1 MVKSLTALDLANA
14 SLLDEGTAAAEAMI
28 LAYNQAK
35 GKKPIFLI
43 DSGVLPQTIAVV
55 QQRAKGFGI
64 QVVLQNLRDAN
75 GKPSLPPDSQVPRN
89 AIHGVLVQ
97 YPDVNGSL
105 ADWSEFAAEAKAAGA
120 LVAAATDL
128 LALTLIKPP
137 GEWGADVA
145 LGNAARFG
153 VPPGY
158 GGPHAAFF
166 AVADSLKRK
175 IPGRLV
181 GVTKDVHGKP
191 AYRLALQ
198 TREQHIRREKA
209 TSNIC
214 TAQALLA
221 NMSAMYAVYH
231 GPDEL
236 RRIASKTHAL
246 TRLVYSH
253 LSNLGYQFVAP
264 GAAFFDTLTLDLAA
278 SGDNLSASSLNDA
291 AVQAGLNL
299 RKISDDK
306 IGFSLDESVTLDEV
320 AALIGVFAG
329 AKGQTISVE
338 SLLSTASQAGLTR
351 ESLDSLKIDGPL
363 ARESPFMQQPIFNSY
378 KSETE
383 LLRYITRLQSK
394 DMSLAQTMIPLGSC
408 TMKLNGTSS
417 MSLLSQ
423 PGWASLHPFVPAD
436 QAQGYHTLISEL
448 ENDLR
453 IVTGLPGVSLQPNSG
468 AQGEFAGLSTIR
480 AYQRSVGE
488 DHRDVCL
495 IPASAHGTNPAS
507 AAMAGLKVVAV
518 KNLSDGSLDLDDLKA
533 KAAKHADKL
542 AVFMVTYPSTYGVF
556 EEKVSEACR
565 TIHEH
570 GGQVYLDG
578 ANLQAQVGLTSPAK
592 VGADVT
598 HLNLHKT
605 FSIPHGGGGPG
616 VGPICSAKHL
626 EPFLPGHPS
635 ASEVGMAAGA
645 EAIGPISA
653 APYGSASILTI
664 AWAYIRQLGWDGL
677 RDSSAHA
684 MLAANYMAGRLA
696 GSYKLRYTNAQGRVA
711 HEFLLDLAEFKS
723 AGVQVMDVA
732 KRLGDFGFHA
742 PTCSWPISTG
752 LLIEPTESESLAEL
766 DRFIDAMLAIRQE
779 IADVVEGKITV
790 ADSPLKHAP
799 HTISVVGGNE
809 WDRKYTRESAAYP
822 VPSLREHKVWPAV
835 GRVDDAY
842 GDLNLVCECGSVDE
856 YSTDA

>member
-1 MVKSLTALDLANA
+1 MVKSLTGLDLANA

-28 LAYNQAK
+28 LGFNQAR

-43 DSGVLPQTIAVV
+43 DSGVLPQTIAVI

-64 QVVLQNLRDAN
+64 QVVVKPLRDAA
-75 GKPSLPPDSQVPRN
+75 GKPSLPPDSEVPLKDV
-89 AIHGVLVQ
+89 HGVLVQ
-97 YPDVNGSL
+97 YPDVDGSL
-105 ADWSEFAAEAKAAGA
+105 ADWSAFAAKAKEAGA
-120 LVAAATDL
+120 LVTAATDL
-128 LALTLIKPP
+128 LALTLVKPP

-166 AVADSLKRK
+166 AVTDALKRK
-175 IPGRLV
+175 MPGRLV
-181 GVTKDVHGKP
+181 GVTKDVQGNP

-231 GPDEL
+231 GPDGL

-246 TRLVYSH
+246 TRLVR
-253 LSNLGYQFVAP
+253 LQLEGFGYKFVNS
-264 GAAFFDTLTLDLAA
+264 GAAFFDTLTVDLHA
-278 SGDNLSASSLNDA
+278 SGNVSAEAVLNE
-291 AVQAGLNL
+291 AVEAGINL
-299 RKISDDK
+299 RKISDSK
-306 IGFSLDESVTLDEV
+306 IGFSLDESVTLGEV
-320 AALIGVFAG
+320 SALVGAFART
-329 AKGQTISVE
+329 KGQTVSVAG
-338 SLLSTASQAGLTR
+338 LLSAASQAGLTQ
-351 ESLDSLKIDGPL
+351 EGLDTLRIDGPL
-363 ARESPFMQQPIFNSY
+363 ARKSKFLEHPVFNTH
-378 KSETE
+378 KSETDM
-383 LLRYITRLQSK
+383 LRYITKLQSK

-423 PGWASLHPFVPAD
+423 PGWAGLHPLVPAD
-436 QAQGYHTLISEL
+436 QAEGYHKLIAEL
-448 ENDLR
+448 EEDLR
-453 IVTGLPGVSLQPNSG
+453 VITGLPGVSLQPNSG

-480 AYQRSVGE
+480 AYQTSQGE
-488 DHRDVCL
+488 GHRDICL

-507 AAMAGLKVVAV
+507 AAMAGLKVVAI
-518 KNLSDGSLDLDDLKA
+518 KNLADGSLDLDDLKN
-533 KAAKHADKL
+533 KASKHADKL
-542 AVFMVTYPSTYGVF
+542 AAFMVTYPSTYGVF
-556 EEKVSEACR
+556 EEKVAEACQV
-565 TIHEH
+565 IHDH
-570 GGQVYLDG
+570 GGQVYMDG

-592 VGADVT
+592 CGADVT

-616 VGPICSAKHL
+616 VGPICSASHL
-626 EPFLPGHPS
+626 APFLPGHPAAS
-635 ASEVGMAAGA
+635 AVGMPVGA

-664 AWAYIRQLGWDGL
+664 AWAYIRQLGWKGL
-677 RDSSAHA
+677 RASSAHA

-696 GSYKLRYTNAQGRVA
+696 GAYKLRYTNAQGRVA
-711 HEFLLDLAEFKS
+711 HEFLLDLAEFKP

-752 LLIEPTESESLAEL
+752 LLVEPTESESLAEL
-766 DRFIDAMLAIRQE
+766 DRFVDAMLAIRQE
-779 IADVVEGKITV
+779 IADVVEGKIAV
-790 ADSPLKHAP
+790 EDSPVKHAP
-799 HTISVVGGNE
+799 HTAAVVGGNE
-809 WDRKYTRESAAYP
+809 WGRKYSRETAAYP
-822 VPSLREHKVWPAV
+822 VASLRDNKVWPSA

-842 GDLNLVCECGSVDE
+842 GDLNLVCECGSVEE
-856 YSTDA
+856 YSSE